1 MTDKELDGLIREAF
15 LYQGALLAA
24 AARAGDAPL
33 PELPERYVR
42 WREKF
47 LADPFRRARRAGRP
61 VWRRAANTA
70 AAVLLVAAVSFGALL
85 AVSPDA
91 RAWVQRMVLHWFDD
105 HAAFQFE
112 GEPAAPD
119 ELGRWY
125 PAWLPEGYELESEFA
140 PYEGFTKL
148 NYKNEEGLPLIIR
161 YTLANGGDLG
171 GLDNEFHILSITE
184 VNGYPAYLLT
194 ATDELSANSVTWLD
208 EEENIGFQV
217 IGYLSPDD
225 LLRVAESLERKSE

>member
-15 LYQGALLAA
+15 LYQGALQAA

-70 AAVLLVAAVSFGALL
+70 AAVLLAAAVSFGALL

-105 HAAFQFE
+105 HAAFQFV
-112 GEPAAPD
+112 GEDAAPD

-125 PAWLPEGYELESEFA
+125 PAWLPEGYELTEEVRLDIMVM
-140 PYEGFTKL
+140 TT
-148 NYKNEEGLPLIIR
+148 YKNESNEEICIDYMAATG
-161 YTLANGGDLG
+161 NQFQVN
-171 GLDNEFHILSITE
+171 NEFHTLSIVE
-184 VNGYPAYLLT
+184 VNGYQAYLLM
-194 ATDELSANSVTWLD
+194 AEDNRYSNSITWLD
-208 EEENIGFQV
+208 EASETGFCIMASLGPEELIR
-217 IGYLSPDD
+217 I
-225 LLRVAESLERKSE
+225 AESMEKNN

>member
-15 LYQGALLAA
+15 LYQGALQAA

-125 PAWLPEGYELESEFA
+125 PAWLPEGYELKSEFA
-140 PYEGFTKL
+140 PDEYYTNLHYE
-148 NYKNEEGLPLIIR
+148 NAEGLFIHIAYMIPDGN
-161 YTLANGGDLG
+161 AFGV
-171 GLDNEFHILSITE
+171 DNEFHTLSMTE

-194 ATDELSANSVTWLD
+194 AVDERSGSSVTWLD
-208 EEENIGFQV
+208 EEENVAFQV
-217 IGYLSPDD
+217 GGYVEPDD
-225 LLRVAESLERKSE
+225 LIRVAESLERKSE